1 MARYLLLHAFP
12 FDGTMWDAVAEHL
25 RMEGHEV
32 LAPDLRGFGSA
43 PLGDRGPAIDVM
55 VDDMLALI
63 GEEAAIIAGCSMGGY
78 VAQGIAAR
86 RPDLVAALALV
97 DTKSTAD
104 PDTARAHRERVAV
117 LAEEGGDWSA
127 GMIEGLL
134 GETTRRSRP
143 DLVITVEAALAAAP
157 RATIAW
163 AQRAMAARPDA
174 RASLALLTAPVV
186 VVMGEEDTMSPL
198 AEQHLTREAVPHAAW
213 VPIPGAGHLTPLE
226 APAALTSALLNLVA
240 EHGDQPGD

>member
-12 FDGTMWDAVAEHL
+12 LDGAMWDSVAERL
-25 RMEGHEV
+25 GAEGHEV
-32 LAPDLRGFGSA
+32 IAPDLRGFGSA

-55 VDDMLALI
+55 VDDMLGLI
-63 GEEAAIIAGCSMGGY
+63 GDEAAILAGCSMGGY
-78 VAQGIAAR
+78 VALGIAAR

-97 DTKSTAD
+97 DTKSAAD
-104 PDTARAHRERVAV
+104 PHETRAHRERVAV
-117 LAEEGGDWSA
+117 LSEEGGDWSA

-143 DLVITVEAALAAAP
+143 DLVTMVEAALSTAP
-157 RATIAW
+157 RATVAW

-174 RASLALLTAPVV
+174 RASLAMLTAPVV

-198 AEQHLTREAVPHAAW
+198 ADQHLTREAVPHASW
-213 VPIPGAGHLTPLE
+213 VPIPIAGHLTPLE
-226 APAALTSALLNLVA
+226 APEAVAAALLGLAA
-240 EHGDQPGD
+240 RRGD